1 VGTFV
6 AKLPKGNMQSRHTN
20 IEIDVTALGSEG
32 IAIGRIDGV
41 VHFVK
46 GALPGER
53 VLAQVV
59 KSHSR
64 HREATAIEILQAS
77 PERVEAPC
85 PYYEACGGCSW
96 QHLAYQ
102 AQVRWKQQHVV
113 DAFER
118 LGKVHVG
125 HVRAAIESPLP
136 FGYRNKM
143 EFSFGASRWLTTAE
157 IDSGAEFERD
167 YALGLHIPGRFDKV
181 LHVEHCMLQS
191 NVGNTVLEHTQR
203 VFGGSGIRA
212 YHARR
217 HEGLLRNLV
226 VRTSATTGAVMV
238 VLITSVPSAD
248 DEVAAIER
256 WFATAPEL
264 AEGSSMIHAT
274 NATKSSVA
282 TGTIMR
288 QEGPG
293 FLEERSMD
301 IWYRIS
307 PFSFFQT
314 NTHHLPNLVECALEA
329 AELQADDVVWDL
341 YCGTGTL
348 TLPAARRVRHV
359 IGAELAESSVA
370 DGRANAE
377 RNGIEN
383 VEWHAL
389 DLHAKHVRGRLE
401 EFDAPRI
408 IIVDP
413 PRAGMHGVLVEH
425 ILAVAPE
432 RIAYVSCNPATQA
445 RDCALLDELYEVEWI
460 RPVDM
465 FPQTFHVENVAAL
478 RRRSS

>member
-1 VGTFV
+1 
-6 AKLPKGNMQSRHTN
+6 MQSRHTN
-20 IEIDVTALGSEG
+20 VEIDVTALGFEG

-53 VLAQVV
+53 VVAQVM
-59 KSHSR
+59 KSRSK
-64 HREATAIEILQAS
+64 HREAETVEILQAS
-77 PERVEAPC
+77 PERIEAPC
-85 PYYEACGGCSW
+85 RYYAACGGCSW
-96 QHLAYQ
+96 QHLAYE
-102 AQVRWKQQHVV
+102 AQVRWKTQHVV
-113 DAFER
+113 DALER
-118 LGKVHVG
+118 LGKVAVG
-125 HVRAAIESPLP
+125 EVRTALQSPKP

-157 IDSGAEFERD
+157 IDSGEAFERD

-181 LHVEHCMLQS
+181 LHIEDCMLQS
-191 NVGNTVLEHTQR
+191 DEGNRVLAHTQR

-238 VLITSVPSAD
+238 VLITAEPSSD
-248 DEVAAIER
+248 VEQEAIDR
-256 WFATAPEL
+256 WFTTAPPL
-264 AEGSSMIHAT
+264 AEGSSMIHAV

-282 TGTIMR
+282 TGAIR
-288 QEGPG
+288 RSQGPG
-293 FLEERSMD
+293 FLEEQSMG

-314 NTHHLPNLVECALEA
+314 NTHHLPNLVGSALHA
-329 AELQADDVVWDL
+329 AELRADDTVWDL

-348 TLPAARRVRHV
+348 TLPAARIAKHV

-377 RNGIEN
+377 RNGITN

-389 DLHAKHVRGRLE
+389 DLHAKHVRSTLE
-401 EFDAPRI
+401 QFEVPRV

-413 PRAGMHGVLVEH
+413 PRAGMHPTLVEH

-445 RDCALLDELYEVEWI
+445 RDCALLDAAYEVEWVQ
-460 RPVDM
+460 PVDM

-478 RRRSS
+478 RKR